1 MCICCVCGSI
11 STCVCMYV
19 LLHYCMLCVCVHGCT
34 YKYLS
39 ARFYVVHACMC
50 NFDHLIDGPI
60 ARVNKPRVNLSS
72 IADRSS

>member
-1 MCICCVCGSI
+1 
-11 STCVCMYV
+11 MY
-19 LLHYCMLCVCVHGCT
+19 VCVHGCT